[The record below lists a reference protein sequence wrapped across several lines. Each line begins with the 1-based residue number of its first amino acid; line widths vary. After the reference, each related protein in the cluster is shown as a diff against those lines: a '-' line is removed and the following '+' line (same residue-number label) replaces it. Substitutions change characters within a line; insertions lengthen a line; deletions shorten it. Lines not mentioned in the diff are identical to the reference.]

1 MALKTTVLLSV
12 LSGLGWGVT
21 RPGLMSRIVLVYW
34 QPRTTQVMQESK
46 NCNQWLFGDCLDL
59 INAFR
64 SYQFC
69 KNFPAALSMIHK
81 GCLLDYDVDYQ
92 CEVRILSYHAGLDN
106 VVRLGDRVVLI

>member
-1 MALKTTVLLSV
+1 MALETTEMLSV
-12 LSGLGWGVT
+12 LSGPPGVT

-64 SYQFC
+64 SYQFW
-69 KNFPAALSMIHK
+69 KNFPAALSMRHK

-92 CEVRILSYHAGLDN
+92 CEVIESY
-106 VVRLGDRVVLI
+106 LIMQG